1 MEQRVQL
8 YYDKLSETL
17 DEMTK
22 IYRQLLELVRK
33 EKSILIQVNLSE
45 IENLTV
51 QKEEMIQKL
60 KIAEMLREKYA
71 QNLGV
76 ELGLS
81 STAPRLSELAQ
92 RLPGEA
98 ADRLRQVQSALEM
111 VITRIQ
117 ELNRENENYV
127 QSALKTL
134 NGALGNIKET
144 LSGKATYERKGQ
156 YKTGPDTAGHF
167 VRREA

>member
-1 MEQRVQL
+1 MEQKVQL

-33 EKSILIQVNLSE
+33 EKDILIQVNLPE
-45 IENLTV
+45 IESLTA

-76 ELGLS
+76 ELGLN

-92 RLPGEA
+92 KLPGVA
-98 ADRLRQVQSALEM
+98 ADRLRQVQSALEL
-111 VITRIQ
+111 VIARIQ
-117 ELNRENENYV
+117 DLNRENENYV